1 MFKIFKCGGEE
12 NFIFLESGAIIM
24 QFTGK
29 TQETTFPLPRIFLPD
44 FIYREAADPIT
55 SSSVVKSM
63 RGRRIRVLILYS
75 KKVTKNFGSLSAK
88 IRPKEY
94 FSSNFKCF
102 QASNRSRSIRYQDM

>member
-1 MFKIFKCGGEE
+1 MTKPRVKSKIFKCGEEE

-55 SSSVVKSM
+55 SSSVVKSHA
-63 RGRRIRVLILYS
+63 RRKNPSSYLVLKEGHEEFRQFIR
-75 KKVTKNFGSLSAK
+75 
-88 IRPKEY
+88 
-94 FSSNFKCF
+94 
-102 QASNRSRSIRYQDM
+102 